1 MAYFEAFASVYD
13 IFTEG
18 VDYKTRADY
27 ILSLLNKNSI
37 KEGTLLDLA
46 CGTGSLTVEFCEKGF
61 EVIAVDLSEDMLL
74 LAREKL
80 ATFGDKA
87 LILCQDMCEL
97 DLFGTVNCA
106 VCSLDS
112 INHLDNIE
120 DVKTAF
126 EKVSLFMEPGGVF
139 VFDVNTLYKHR
150 SVLADNT
157 FVYETDDTFL
167 VWQNSL
173 QENGRSVDIMLDIFT
188 QDENGLY
195 ERESEDF
202 TETAY
207 TVEEIK
213 EALLQAG
220 FTDIEAF
227 DDLSFDKPSED
238 SQRIYFTAKKI

>member
-13 IFTEG
+13 VFTEG

-27 ILSLLNKNSI
+27 ILSLLKKNGI
-37 KEGTLLDLA
+37 KDGTLLDLA
-46 CGTGSLTVEFCEKGF
+46 CGTVSLTVEFCENGF

-80 ATFGDKA
+80 APFGDKA

-97 DLFGTVNCA
+97 DLFGTVNAA

-112 INHLDNIE
+112 INHLLKPC
-120 DVKTAF
+120 DVKAAF
-126 EKVSLFMEPGGVF
+126 ASVSLFMEKGGVF

-150 SVLADNT
+150 DILADNT
-157 FVYETDDTFL
+157 FVYESEDAFL

-188 QDENGLY
+188 ENENGLY

-207 TVEEIK
+207 SEEEITA
-213 EALLQAG
+213 ALIQAG
-220 FTDIEAF
+220 FTDIEIL
-227 DDLSFDKPSED
+227 DDLSFDKPSEI
-238 SQRIYFTAKKI
+238 SQRIYFTAKKN

>member
-1 MAYFEAFASVYD
+1 MSGYDRFAAVYD
-13 IFTEG
+13 QLTG
-18 VDYKTRADY
+18 NVGYAQRADY
-27 ILSLLNKNSI
+27 LFMLLKNAGADS
-37 KEGTLLDLA
+37 GTLLDLA
-46 CGTGSLTVEFCEKGF
+46 CGTGSLTVEFCKKGF

-74 LAREKL
+74 SAREKL
-80 ATFGDKA
+80 APFGDKA

-112 INHLDNIE
+112 INHLDNIKE
-120 DVKTAF
+120 VKTAF
-126 EKVSLFMEPGGVF
+126 EKVSLFIEPGGVF
-139 VFDVNTLYKHR
+139 VFDVNTLYKH
-150 SVLADNT
+150 SDVLADNT
-157 FVYETDDTFL
+157 FVYECADAFL

-188 QDENGLY
+188 QNENGLY

-207 TVEEIK
+207 SEDEIK

-220 FTDIEAF
+220 FTDIEVF
-227 DDLSFDKPSED
+227 DDLSFDKPSET
-238 SQRIYFTAKKI
+238 SQRVYFTAKKK

>member
-18 VDYKTRADY
+18 VNYKTRADY
-27 ILSLLNKNSI
+27 ILSLLNRKGIN
-37 KEGTLLDLA
+37 EGTLLDLA
-46 CGTGSLTVEFCEKGF
+46 CGTGTLTVEFCKKGF

-74 LAREKL
+74 SAREKL
-80 ATFGDKA
+80 ASFGDKA

-112 INHLDNIE
+112 INHLDNIKE
-120 DVKTAF
+120 VKTAF

-139 VFDVNTLYKHR
+139 VFDVNTLYKH
-150 SVLADNT
+150 SDVLADNT
-157 FVYETDDTFL
+157 FVYECADAFL

-173 QENGRSVDIMLDIFT
+173 QEDGRSVDIMLDIFT
-188 QDENGLY
+188 ENENGLY

-207 TVEEIK
+207 SEDEIK

-220 FTDIEAF
+220 FTDIEVF
-227 DDLSFDKPSED
+227 DDLSFDKPSET
-238 SQRIYFTAKKI
+238 SQRVYFTAKKK

>member
-1 MAYFEAFASVYD
+1 MAYFEAFAGVYD

-18 VDYKTRADY
+18 VNYKTRADY
-27 ILSLLNKNSI
+27 ILSLLKRN
-37 KEGTLLDLA
+37 GTENGALLDLA
-46 CGTGSLTVEFCEKGF
+46 CGTGSLTVEFCKKGF

-80 ATFGDKA
+80 AEFGDNV

-97 DLFGTVNCA
+97 DLFGTVNAA

-112 INHLDNIE
+112 INHLDNID

-139 VFDVNTLYKHR
+139 VFDVNTLYKHNCI
-150 SVLADNT
+150 LADNT
-157 FVYETDDTFL
+157 FVYECADAFL

-173 QENGRSVDIMLDIFT
+173 QKNGRSVDIMLDIFT
-188 QDENGLY
+188 ENENGLY

-207 TVEEIK
+207 SEEEITA
-213 EALLQAG
+213 ALLQAG
-220 FTDIEAF
+220 YTDIEVF
-227 DDLSFDKPSED
+227 DDLSFDNPSET
-238 SQRIYFTAKKI
+238 SQRVYFTAKKN

>member
-13 IFTEG
+13 VFTEG

-27 ILSLLNKNSI
+27 ILSLLKKNGI
-37 KEGTLLDLA
+37 KDGTLLDLA
-46 CGTGSLTVEFCEKGF
+46 CGTGSLTVEFCENGF

-80 ATFGDKA
+80 APFGDKA

-97 DLFGTVNCA
+97 DLFGTVNAA

-150 SVLADNT
+150 DILADNT
-157 FVYETDDTFL
+157 FVYESEDAFL

-188 QDENGLY
+188 ENENGLY

-207 TVEEIK
+207 SEEEITA
-213 EALLQAG
+213 ALIQAG
-220 FTDIEAF
+220 FTDIEIL
-227 DDLSFDKPSED
+227 DDLSFDKPSEI
-238 SQRIYFTAKKI
+238 SQRIYFTAKKN

>member
-1 MAYFEAFASVYD
+1 MAYFEAFAGVYD

-27 ILSLLNKNSI
+27 ILSLLNRKGIN
-37 KEGTLLDLA
+37 EGTLLDLA
-46 CGTGSLTVEFCEKGF
+46 CGTGTLTVEFCKKGF

-80 ATFGDKA
+80 AEFGDKV

-112 INHLDNIE
+112 INHLDNID
-120 DVKTAF
+120 DVRTVF
-126 EKVSLFMEPGGVF
+126 QKVSLFTEPGGVF
-139 VFDVNTLYKHR
+139 VFDVNTLYKHNCI
-150 SVLADNT
+150 LADNT
-157 FVYETDDTFL
+157 FVYESEDAFL

-173 QENGRSVDIMLDIFT
+173 QEDGRSVDIMLDIFT
-188 QDENGLY
+188 QNENGLY

-207 TVEEIK
+207 SEDEIK

-220 FTDIEAF
+220 FTDIEVF
-227 DDLSFDKPSED
+227 DDMSFEKPSED
-238 SQRIYFTAKKI
+238 SQRVYFTAKKK

>member
-18 VDYKTRADY
+18 VDYKTRAEY

-37 KEGTLLDLA
+37 ADGTLLDLA

-80 ATFGDKA
+80 APFGDKA

-112 INHLDNIE
+112 INHLDNIKE
-120 DVKTAF
+120 VKTAF

-139 VFDVNTLYKHR
+139 VFDVNTLYKH
-150 SVLADNT
+150 SDVLADNT
-157 FVYETDDTFL
+157 FVYESEDAFL

-188 QDENGLY
+188 QNENGLY

-207 TVEEIK
+207 SEDEIK

-220 FTDIEAF
+220 FTDIEVF
-227 DDLSFDKPSED
+227 DDMSFEKPSED
-238 SQRIYFTAKKI
+238 SQRVYFTAKKK

>member
-1 MAYFEAFASVYD
+1 MAYFEAFAGVYD

-18 VDYKTRADY
+18 VNYKTRADY
-27 ILSLLNKNSI
+27 ILSLLKHNGTEK
-37 KEGTLLDLA
+37 GTLLDLA
-46 CGTGSLTVEFCEKGF
+46 CGTGSLTVEFCKKGF

-80 ATFGDKA
+80 AEFGDNV

-97 DLFGTVNCA
+97 DLFGTVNA
-106 VCSLDS
+106 TVCSLDS
-112 INHLDNIE
+112 INHLDNLE

-139 VFDVNTLYKHR
+139 VFDVNTLYKHT

-157 FVYETDDTFL
+157 FVYESEDAFL

-173 QENGRSVDIMLDIFT
+173 QKNGRSVDIMIDIFT
-188 QDENGLY
+188 ENENGLY

-207 TVEEIK
+207 SEEEITA
-213 EALLQAG
+213 ALLQAG
-220 FTDIEAF
+220 FTDIEVF
-227 DDLSFDKPSED
+227 DDLSFDKPSET
-238 SQRIYFTAKKI
+238 SQRVYFTAKKN

>member
-1 MAYFEAFASVYD
+1 MAYFEAFSSVYD

-27 ILSLLNKNSI
+27 ILSLLKKNGINK
-37 KEGTLLDLA
+37 GTLLDLA
-46 CGTGSLTVEFCEKGF
+46 CGTGSLTVEFCKKGF
-61 EVIAVDLSEDMLL
+61 EAIAVDLSEDMLL
-74 LAREKL
+74 SAREKL
-80 ATFGDKA
+80 ASFGDKA
-87 LILCQDMCEL
+87 LILCQDMRQL
-97 DLFGTVNCA
+97 DLFGTVNAA

-120 DVKTAF
+120 DVKTVF
-126 EKVSLFMEPGGVF
+126 NKVSLFTEPGGVF
-139 VFDVNTLYKHR
+139 VFDVNTLYKHN
-150 SVLADNT
+150 SILADNT
-157 FVYETDDTFL
+157 FVYECEDAFL

-188 QDENGLY
+188 ENENGLY

-207 TVEEIK
+207 SEKEIK

-220 FTDIEAF
+220 FTDIEVF
-227 DDLSFDKPSED
+227 DDLSFDKPTEKSE
-238 SQRIYFTAKKI
+238 RIYFTAKKK